1 MMEKKKRQRVSSTQA
16 QLDGITR
23 TVQRNE
29 IIYQLLHGLIS
40 RGQALKTLRIE
51 VLGIN
56 QVRYCQIAHISRQT
70 LSDIE
75 NDKGNYSVE
84 TINQAF
90 KPMGLELGIV
100 PIAKKIIHEVM
111 TKQS

>member
-1 MMEKKKRQRVSSTQA
+1 MEQKIRQRVSSKQPK
-16 QLDGITR
+16 LDGMTR
-23 TVQRNE
+23 TAKRNE
-29 IIYQLLHGLIS
+29 IIHQLLLGTIS
-40 RGQALKTLRIE
+40 RGQALKMMRVDI
-51 VLGIN
+51 LGIN
-56 QVRYCQIAHISRQT
+56 QVRYSQIAKISRQT

-100 PIAKKIIHEVM
+100 PISKQIIQDIM
-111 TKQS
+111 AG